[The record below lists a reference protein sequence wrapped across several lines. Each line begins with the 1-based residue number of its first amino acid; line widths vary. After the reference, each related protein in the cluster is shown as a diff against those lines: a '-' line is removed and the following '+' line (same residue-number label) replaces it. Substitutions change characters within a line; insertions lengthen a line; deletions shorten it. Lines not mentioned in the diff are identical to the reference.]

1 LVCLLAMTAFFFA
14 GGHMWLTW
22 VECGFVGL
30 DFESYCSLCQSI
42 VLGFI
47 ALDYLATWLITH
59 GAGLQ
64 TLRRSLFWKI
74 VLFQVHGFIC
84 ELLDN
89 FETCTWKGHH

>member
-1 LVCLLAMTAFFFA
+1 
-14 GGHMWLTW
+14 MWLTW

-64 TLRRSLFWKI
+64 TLRRSLF
-74 VLFQVHGFIC
+74 
-84 ELLDN
+84 
-89 FETCTWKGHH
+89 